1 MKKNNSFTDKE
12 RAAWHEDRRHGNQG
26 EADAGNFSVSGD
38 TCINCGA
45 PLGRKIPEGYEVA
58 LCGACD

>member
-1 MKKNNSFTDKE
+1 MTKNNSFTDKE
-12 RAAWHEDRRHGNQG
+12 RAAWHEDRRHGNQD

-45 PLGRKIPEGYEVA
+45 KLGRKIPEGYEGA

>member
-12 RAAWHEDRRHGNQG
+12 RAAWHEGRRHGNQG

-45 PLGRKIPEGYEVA
+45 PLGRKIPEGYEGA
-58 LCGACD
+58 LCDAWD

>member
-1 MKKNNSFTDKE
+1 MTKNNSFTDKE
-12 RAAWHEDRRHGNQG
+12 RAAWHEARRHGNQG

-45 PLGRKIPEGYEVA
+45 PLGQKIPEGYEGA